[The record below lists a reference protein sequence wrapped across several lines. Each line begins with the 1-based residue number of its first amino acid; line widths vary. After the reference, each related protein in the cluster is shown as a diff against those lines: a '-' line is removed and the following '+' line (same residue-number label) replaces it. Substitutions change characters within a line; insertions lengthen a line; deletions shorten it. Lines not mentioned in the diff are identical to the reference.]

1 MVIGIFV
8 FLVLAALIAGCGV
21 WIFKSNEDM
30 YVKEWGNSLTDEQKA
45 HNSKLK
51 KNIKLA
57 IVCICILSIG
67 VITLPFSFHT
77 VDATEVAVVRSLGK
91 IKDVRSSG
99 TSFDFWMTNSYSKYD
114 TKVQEVN
121 LDDMAYSSD
130 AQQMTLNIKFQYQ
143 IIPDKVIDIAKQ
155 YGSLK
160 TLENRITPVVR
171 DKVKSV
177 LSKSTAMNIISTRE
191 SLSGTAFEAVKE
203 ALDDTYFV
211 NITGVAITNIDF
223 SDQFEKAVEEK
234 MVAEQKQLKA
244 EYENATKIAKAEAEA
259 KAKILA
265 AEGTAKANELLQKT
279 LTDKV
284 LQEMY
289 INKWDGK
296 LPQVVAGEETG
307 IMIPSLGNSEEK
319 K

>member
-8 FLVLAALIAGCGV
+8 FIILAALIAGCAV
-21 WIFKSNEDM
+21 LIYKSNDDK
-30 YVKEWGNSLTDEQKA
+30 YVTDWRNNSLTDEQKA
-45 HNSKLK
+45 HNVNLSKK
-51 KNIKLA
+51 IKLA
-57 IVCICILSIG
+57 IIGICILSIG
-67 VITLPFSFHT
+67 LITLPFSFHT
-77 VDATEVAVVRSLGK
+77 VDATEIAVVRSLGK
-91 IKDVRSSG
+91 IKDVRSAG

-191 SLSGTAFEAVKE
+191 SLSGAAFEAVKE

-211 NITGVAITNIDF
+211 NITSVAITNIDF
-223 SDQFEKAVEEK
+223 SDQFETAVEEK
-234 MVAEQKQLKA
+234 MIAEQKQLKA

-289 INKWDGK
+289 INKWNGV
-296 LPQVVAGEETG
+296 LPNVVTGEDVG
-307 IMIPSLGNSEEK
+307 IILPSADK
-319 K
+319 

>member
-1 MVIGIFV
+1 MVIGILV
-8 FLVLAALIAGCGV
+8 FIVLAALIAGCIV
-21 WIFKSNEDM
+21 LIYKSNDNLYSER
-30 YVKEWGNSLTDEQKA
+30 YGEKLTDEQKVY
-45 HNSKLK
+45 NSKLK
-51 KNIKLA
+51 KKIKL
-57 IVCICILSIG
+57 IVVGVCILSIG
-67 VITLPFSFHT
+67 LIALPWSFHT
-77 VDATEVAVVRSLGK
+77 VDATEIAVVRSLGK
-91 IKDVRSSG
+91 IKDVRGAG
-99 TSFDFWMTNSYSKYD
+99 TSFDLWLTNSYSKYD

-130 AQQMTLNIKFQYQ
+130 AQQMTFNIKFQYQ

-160 TLENRITPVVR
+160 TLEARITPVVR

-191 SLSGTAFEAVKE
+191 SLSGAAFGAVKE

-211 NITGVAITNIDF
+211 NITSVAITNIDF
-223 SDQFEKAVEEK
+223 SDQFETAVEEK
-234 MVAEQKQLKA
+234 MIAEQKQLKA
-244 EYENATKIAKAEAEA
+244 EYENATKVANAEAEA

-296 LPQVVAGEETG
+296 LPQVIAGEETG
-307 IMIPSLGNSEEK
+307 IMIPSLGNSKE
-319 K
+319 

>member
-8 FLVLAALIAGCGV
+8 FIILAALIAGCAV
-21 WIFKSNEDM
+21 LIYKSNNDK
-30 YVKEWGNSLTDEQKA
+30 YVKDWGNSLTDEQKS
-45 HNSKLK
+45 HNANLNK
-51 KNIKLA
+51 KIKLA
-57 IVCICILSIG
+57 IIGICILSIG

-77 VDATEVAVVRSLGK
+77 VDATEIAVVRSLGR
-91 IKDVRSSG
+91 IKDVRGAG
-99 TSFDFWMTNSYSKYD
+99 TSFDLWMTNSYSKYD

-130 AQQMTLNIKFQYQ
+130 AQQMTLSIKFQYQ
-143 IIPDKVIDIAKQ
+143 IIPDKVVDIAKQ
-155 YGSLK
+155 YGSLS
-160 TLENRITPVVR
+160 TFEARITPVVR
-171 DKVKSV
+171 DKVKAV

-191 SLSGTAFEAVKE
+191 TLSGAAFEAVK
-203 ALDDTYFV
+203 AAIGDKYFV

-234 MVAEQKQLKA
+234 MVAEQKALKA
-244 EYENATKIAKAEAEA
+244 EYENEAKIAKAEADA

-265 AEGTAKANELLQKT
+265 AEGSAKANELLQKT

-296 LPQVVAGEETG
+296 LPQVVAGEDATL
-307 IMIPSLGNSEEK
+307 MIPSINNTTGE
-319 K
+319 

>member
-8 FLVLAALIAGCGV
+8 FIVLAALIAGCGV
-21 WIFKSNEDM
+21 WIYKSNEDM
-30 YVKEWGNSLTDEQKA
+30 YIKDWGKSLTDEERA

-57 IVCICILSIG
+57 VVGICILSIG

-77 VDATEVAVVRSLGK
+77 VDATEIAVVRSLGK
-91 IKDVRSSG
+91 IKDVRGAG
-99 TSFDFWMTNSYSKYD
+99 TSFDLWMTNSYSKYD
-114 TKVQEVN
+114 TKVKEVN

-155 YGSLK
+155 YGSLG
-160 TLENRITPVVR
+160 TLEARITPVVR
-171 DKVKSV
+171 DKVKAV

-191 SLSGTAFEAVKE
+191 TLSGAAFEAVKE

-211 NITGVAITNIDF
+211 NITSVAITNIDF
-223 SDQFEKAVEEK
+223 SDQFESAVEEK
-234 MVAEQKQLKA
+234 MIAEQKQLKA

-296 LPQVVAGEETG
+296 LPQVVAGEDATL
-307 IMIPSLGNSEEK
+307 MIPSMNNTDGE
-319 K
+319 